1 MTDARLYFRI
11 KYFLVPTFRLDFKNV
26 PKYRAEKW
34 QCPDCVV
41 RTGKLP
47 APGDLEVLCEQDS
60 HDHARYMC
68 PSNNKLRENIDFS
81 DPKQEVSFFGKIIY
95 LKVVL

>member
-81 DPKQEVSFFGKIIY
+81 DPDAAFYIVGQSHKG
-95 LKVVL
+95 